1 MTDINSKQYWDH
13 RFSTDWVSAGG
24 HGQTRFFA
32 TVAAKLMPDWF
43 KYLVLRE
50 QWTICDWGCAEGQ
63 GVDELSKWLG
73 VNSITGVDISEV
85 AIEKAQ
91 ASFPRGRFKAQSL
104 DELDDYDV
112 IFSSN
117 TLEHFDNPFEVVALL
132 AEHTKR
138 FLVLLLPF
146 QEYDR
151 IPEHFFTFD
160 LDNIPVCPVPGFA
173 AVACRVVDA
182 AKINI
187 NYWNGKQILVV
198 YARLSALGDTQPDL
212 RNFFIGDDTYE
223 AFAQE
228 RSQSIAQQHASDR
241 QQFASQL
248 AQTHSEQAATNAL
261 LQSTERALR
270 DVCAER
276 DAAKEKLTRSQET
289 LAERDQALAELNQA
303 ITERDQTV
311 GELKQAI
318 TEREHTIEAVKQEC
332 GALSAETV
340 SLHARIE
347 GLQVEGERYARLL
360 TEVRARADDVERQM
374 DTMLRSKTWRFT
386 SAIRRFLGR
395 TRLR

>member
-32 TVAAKLMPDWF
+32 TLAAKLMPDWF
-43 KYLVLRE
+43 KDLVLRE
-50 QWTICDWGCAEGQ
+50 QLKICDWGCAEGQ

-85 AIEKAQ
+85 AIGKAQ
-91 ASFPRGRFKAQSL
+91 ASFPHRRFKAQSF
-104 DELDDYDV
+104 DNLDDYDV

-117 TLEHFDNPFEVVALL
+117 TLEHFDRPFDVVARL

-187 NYWNGKQILVV
+187 EYWNGKQILLV
-198 YARLSALGDTQPDL
+198 YARLSALGDIRPDL
-212 RNFFIGDDTYE
+212 RNFFVGDDTYE
-223 AFAQE
+223 AFARE
-228 RSQSIAQQHASDR
+228 RSQVIVQQHASER
-241 QQFASQL
+241 EQFAAQL
-248 AQTHSEQAATNAL
+248 AQIHSEQAATNARL
-261 LQSTERALR
+261 ESTQQTLR

-276 DAAKEKLTRSQET
+276 DAGKAKLTWSQEA
-289 LAERDQALAELNQA
+289 LSERDRTLGELKCA
-303 ITERDQTV
+303 ITERNRRID
-311 GELKQAI
+311 KAN
-318 TEREHTIEAVKQEC
+318 QEC
-332 GALSAETV
+332 SALSTEIA
-340 SLHARIE
+340 SLQACIERLKIE
-347 GLQVEGERYARLL
+347 GEHCAALL
-360 TEVRARADDVERQM
+360 AEVRAHADGVERQL
-374 DTMLRSKTWRFT
+374 DSMLRSKTWRLR
-386 SAIRRFLGR
+386 SAIRRLAGR
-395 TRLR
+395 A

>member
-32 TVAAKLMPDWF
+32 TIAAKLMPDWF
-43 KYLVLRE
+43 KDLVLRE
-50 QWTICDWGCAEGQ
+50 QWSICDWGCAEGQ

-91 ASFPRGRFKAQSL
+91 GSFPHRRFKAQSL
-104 DELDDYDV
+104 DDLDDYDV

-117 TLEHFDNPFEVVALL
+117 TLEHFDSPFDVAARL
-132 AEHTKR
+132 AEHTKC

-187 NYWNGKQILVV
+187 NHWNGKQILLV
-198 YARLSALGDTQPDL
+198 YARLSALGDTRPDL

-228 RSQSIAQQHASDR
+228 RCQSITQQHASER

-248 AQTHSEQAATNAL
+248 AQTHSGQAATNARL
-261 LQSTERALR
+261 ESTEKTLQ
-270 DVCAER
+270 DVCAEL
-276 DAAKEKLTRSQET
+276 DAEKEKLTRSQAT
-289 LAERDQALAELNQA
+289 LAERDQALVELTRA
-303 ITERDQTV
+303 ISERDQT
-311 GELKQAI
+311 I
-318 TEREHTIEAVKQEC
+318 DEAKQEC
-332 GALSAETV
+332 GALSAEIA
-340 SLHARIE
+340 SLHACIERLKIE
-347 GLQVEGERYARLL
+347 GEHCARLL
-360 TEVRARADDVERQM
+360 TEVRAHADGVERQM
-374 DTMLRSKTWRFT
+374 NTMLRSKAWRLR
-386 SAIRRFLGR
+386 SAIRRLVGR
-395 TRLR
+395 A

>member
-1 MTDINSKQYWDH
+1 
-13 RFSTDWVSAGG
+13 
-24 HGQTRFFA
+24 
-32 TVAAKLMPDWF
+32 
-43 KYLVLRE
+43 
-50 QWTICDWGCAEGQ
+50 
-63 GVDELSKWLG
+63 
-73 VNSITGVDISEV
+73 
-85 AIEKAQ
+85 
-91 ASFPRGRFKAQSL
+91 
-104 DELDDYDV
+104 
-112 IFSSN
+112 
-117 TLEHFDNPFEVVALL
+117 
-132 AEHTKR
+132 
-138 FLVLLLPF
+138 
-146 QEYDR
+146 
-151 IPEHFFTFD
+151 
-160 LDNIPVCPVPGFA
+160 
-173 AVACRVVDA
+173 
-182 AKINI
+182 
-187 NYWNGKQILVV
+187 
-198 YARLSALGDTQPDL
+198 L

-276 DAAKEKLTRSQET
+276 DAAKEKLTRSQDT
-289 LAERDQALAELNQA
+289 LAERDQALAELDQA

-347 GLQVEGERYARLL
+347 RLQIEGERYARLL